1 MVLAIDINTYF
12 FLYIQFWKFK
22 RWLNF
27 NQTMGTKFKKGDRVK
42 WKVGKGET
50 TGEIV
55 KKVTESTTVEGK
67 KITATK
73 SKPRYLVKNDNTGS
87 VNAYGAKSLS
97 LIKEDVPDLINPEEV
112 DFRVANT
119 FGAPDGPLPH
129 LIKFK
134 KAELTEKGVKM
145 LERMEKEPPE
155 AIKKGPSTAIASKDL
170 PFLEKVMLK
179 GELEDIFDARDMT
192 EMVFRVMRD
201 LMTTEA
207 ADRVAEELHEPAEV
221 TETKA
226 LQQEITDLWK
236 DTNPI
241 VGFLSRV
248 RPPWQGPGIFKIDSD
263 RFLFRVKNEGGM
275 PQSANVEQVVN
286 AVFSATKEE
295 LSEERIKEID
305 SWMPE
310 GKVKELWEQA

>member
-1 MVLAIDINTYF
+1 MTISLRDDVMYILLDKIHQQDSEGIHSVDFKATDFTGRNLTIAD
-12 FLYIQFWKFK
+12 FLGHLDYLNQKQYIIADFS
-22 RWLNF
+22 
-27 NQTMGTKFKKGDRVK
+27 G
-42 WKVGKGET
+42 
-50 TGEIV
+50 
-55 KKVTESTTVEGK
+55 
-67 KITATK
+67 
-73 SKPRYLVKNDNTGS
+73 
-87 VNAYGAKSLS
+87 NAYANQ
-97 LIKEDVPDLINPEEV
+97 EDVPDLIDAEEV

-145 LERMEKEPPE
+145 LENMEKNPPD
-155 AIKKGPSTAIASKDL
+155 AISKGPSTPIASKDT
-170 PFLEKVMLK
+170 PFLEKVMIK

-207 ADRVAEELHEPAEV
+207 ADQVAEELHEPAEI
-221 TETKA
+221 TDQKA

-275 PQSANVEQVVN
+275 PPSADVEQVVN
-286 AVFSATKEE
+286 AVFSATKQE
-295 LSEERIKEID
+295 LSDDTKKQVSQFLPGKIKD
-305 SWMPE
+305 MW
-310 GKVKELWEQA
+310 